1 MKKNSLLFSN
11 MLPFFFL
18 IQNSFSSFKKNTK
31 PAIVWLIYCHL
42 IYTFL
47 KLTLFIKKFHQ
58 QVNCDNHKMA
68 T

>member
-11 MLPFFFL
+11 MLPFFF
-18 IQNSFSSFKKNTK
+18 NSKFLFKFKKKTK
-31 PAIVWLIYCHL
+31 PTIVWLIYCHL

-58 QVNCDNHKMA
+58 QVNCDKHKMA

>member
-11 MLPFFFL
+11 MLPFYFNSKFL
-18 IQNSFSSFKKNTK
+18 SKFQKKHQTRHSL
-31 PAIVWLIYCHL
+31 AHL
-42 IYTFL
+42 LPSYPYFFL

-58 QVNCDNHKMA
+58 QVNCDKHKMA

>member
-1 MKKNSLLFSN
+1 MEKNSLLFSN
-11 MLPFFFL
+11 MLPFFKFK
-18 IQNSFSSFKKNTK
+18 IPFKVKKNTK
-31 PAIVWLIYCHL
+31 PTIVWLIYCHL

-58 QVNCDNHKMA
+58 QVNCDKHKMA